1 MFLIAAIAQ
10 KERRAVCTIDVPGAY
25 LNAKIPEGTNVRMRL
40 DKFVSDIVVQLDDSY
55 IKYLNEDETI
65 VVQLDYALYGLV
77 ESAMLWYEL
86 LSARF
91 KQLGFSHNPYDR
103 CIFNRLQ
110 IDGSQCTLCV
120 HVDDIMITAATE
132 QHLDKVIEDTKSLF
146 GDITVARGKNHD
158 YLGMSFDFSDMERVR
173 ISMTN
178 YVDDLLKE
186 CKVEGTASSPANN
199 NLFQQEETSKLL
211 SKEDREY
218 FHATVAQLLYL
229 AKRIRPDILLS
240 VSYLTTRVR
249 EPNEKDLEK
258 MNRVLKY
265 INGTK
270 ELSLYISAN
279 NVLNISAY
287 IDASY
292 GTHHDYKS
300 HSGVLIS
307 VGRGPIYCSSSKQKL
322 NSKSSTESEMIAV
335 SDGMNHVLWLRNLLQ
350 AQGYNLP
357 PSTIFQDNMSAI
369 SLFKTG
375 KSQSSTRTRHI
386 AIRFYFV
393 KDRID
398 AKEIAI
404 EYVGTADM
412 IADILTKPLQ
422 GAKFRELRLQLMGN

>member
-1 MFLIAAIAQ
+1 
-10 KERRAVCTIDVPGAY
+10 
-25 LNAKIPEGTNVRMRL
+25 
-40 DKFVSDIVVQLDDSY
+40 
-55 IKYLNEDETI
+55 
-65 VVQLDYALYGLV
+65 
-77 ESAMLWYEL
+77 
-86 LSARF
+86 
-91 KQLGFSHNPYDR
+91 
-103 CIFNRLQ
+103 
-110 IDGSQCTLCV
+110 
-120 HVDDIMITAATE
+120 MITAATE
-132 QHLDKVIEDTKSLF
+132 QHLDKVIRDTKSVF

-158 YLGMSFDFSDMERVR
+158 YLGMNFDFSDMERVK

-178 YVDDLLKE
+178 YVEELLKE
-186 CKVEGTASSPANN
+186 CKVEGITSFPANN
-199 NLFQQEETSKLL
+199 NLFQHEETSALL
-211 SKEDREY
+211 RKEDREY
-218 FHATVAQLLYL
+218 FHTTVAQLLYL

-249 EPNEKDLEK
+249 EPSEKNLEK
-258 MNRVLKY
+258 LNRVLKY

-292 GTHHDYKS
+292 GTHNDYKS
-300 HSGVLIS
+300 HSGVLIR

-335 SDGMNHVLWLRNLLQ
+335 SDGLNHVLWLRNLLQ

-375 KSQSSTRTRHI
+375 KCQSSTRTRHI

-393 KDRID
+393 KDRIE
-398 AKEIAI
+398 AKEIVI
-404 EYVGTADM
+404 EYVGTANM

-422 GAKFRELRLQLMGN
+422 GAKFRELRYQLMGN